1 MKRSKFLMT
10 MTAMTILLTGCPSQQ
25 SYLAS
30 KPPLFAKGYRDG
42 CESAERWWQNNLG
55 NYKVVSEE
63 DKDDPQ
69 YKEGWETGYN
79 RCYSEKETEIW
90 MTHPRAR

>member
-1 MKRSKFLMT
+1 MNKNIFHL
-10 MTAMTILLTGCPSQQ
+10 TILSFTLLFTGCPSQQ

-30 KPPLFAKGYRDG
+30 KPPLFAKGYKDG
-42 CESAERWWQNNLG
+42 CKSAERWWQNNLA
-55 NYKVVSEE
+55 NYKIISEE
-63 DKDDPQ
+63 DKENPQ

-90 MTHPRAR
+90 MTHPHAR